1 MNLVAPSPAAI
12 WPLIAHGWR
21 RAAFWAW
28 LAGMGT
34 VALFS
39 LSPNL
44 GPPKGFGMDKMDK
57 IVHCAGYMVLALQTQ
72 PVFSTR
78 RAALIA
84 ALAMIPFGI
93 AMEIGQVFV
102 PGRSA
107 DSFDALANS
116 AGALMGIAL
125 SPAFRKLC
133 ARVTVSVGSY
143 FAR

>member
-1 MNLVAPSPAAI
+1 MNLAAPRPAAA
-12 WPLIAHGWR
+12 WPPIAHGWR

-44 GPPKGFGMDKMDK
+44 GPPEGFGMDK

-72 PVFSTR
+72 PVFSKR

-93 AMEIGQVFV
+93 AMEIGQDFV

-125 SPAFRKLC
+125 SPPFRKLC
-133 ARVTVSVGSY
+133 ARVTVGVSSY

>member
-1 MNLVAPSPAAI
+1 MTLFAPASETV
-12 WPLIAHGWR
+12 WPPIAQGWQ
-21 RAAFWAW
+21 RAAFIAW

-34 VALFS
+34 VAVFS

-44 GPPKGFGMDKMDK
+44 GPPEGLGMDK

-84 ALAMIPFGI
+84 ALCMIPFGI
-93 AMEIGQVFV
+93 GMEIGQEFV

-107 DSFDALANS
+107 DGFDALANS
-116 AGALMGIAL
+116 AGALMGIAAA
-125 SPAFRKLC
+125 PAFRRLC
-133 ARVTVSVGSY
+133 ASLT
-143 FAR
+143 ARFSRA